1 MCYEKGHTGQAQMS
15 IESERL
21 PGYFY
26 STDIFNYFLPLKAIH
41 SNSTVELHLSEH
53 AKNEPLD
60 FFADIEHYQLRKRL

>member
-21 PGYFY
+21 PVFY
-26 STDIFNYFLPLKAIH
+26 STDIKAIH
-41 SNSTVELHLSEH
+41 SSSKVELHLSEH
-53 AKNEPLD
+53 AQDEPLD